1 MHVHRH
7 EHRNSHT
14 YIYMYT
20 CVFTHIHSMFE
31 DQTARMIRGKSA
43 EEQGGKLH
51 GAQERER
58 ERERQREES
67 ALAFFLCVLA
77 IVTASCMHCN
87 AARLTFAGCMHMGHA
102 WPYKAVEAFRTFLLR
117 TSKTCYW

>member
-1 MHVHRH
+1 
-7 EHRNSHT
+7 
-14 YIYMYT
+14 
-20 CVFTHIHSMFE
+20 
-31 DQTARMIRGKSA
+31 MIRGKSA

-58 ERERQREES
+58 ETERRECTC
-67 ALAFFLCVLA
+67 LFLVVLA